1 MQHILLFT
9 VRRIA
14 FSAPA
19 GTLALLLSLALLAG
33 TGIAYATQVHVHR
46 QLLVDQQR
54 LPSRAAATAIQ
65 TGPSDRIDLP
75 DFQAMT
81 LPSELD
87 AAAQATGLEFGEVSY
102 ALEKAASQGFL
113 RYRATLK
120 VTSSYPVIRRFVDRL
135 QARQPNVAL
144 TAINCSKDD
153 IGIGELDCELSLS
166 AFFRKP

>member
-14 FSAPA
+14 VSAPA
-19 GTLALLLSLALLAG
+19 GTLALLASLALLIGA
-33 TGIAYATQVHVHR
+33 GIAYAAQAHVQR
-46 QLLVDQQR
+46 QLQTELQR
-54 LPSRAAATAIQ
+54 LPDRPATAANKP
-65 TGPSDRIDLP
+65 GLSDRLDLP
-75 DFQAMT
+75 DFQPMA
-81 LPSELD
+81 LPGELD
-87 AAAQATGLEFGEVSY
+87 AAAHATGLEFGEVSY
-102 ALEKAASQGFL
+102 VLEKAASQGFL

-135 QARQPNVAL
+135 QARQPHLAL